1 MARPKKELP
10 NRADNLH
17 EVKVK
22 IGETF
27 EGVAIRKSFYSPI
40 SKADARLK
48 GEEYKIRNAV
58 AEQTGTP
65 MQNKTSFKDWASKW
79 LEVYKKPNVA
89 ENTYMYNY
97 KNAIDN
103 HILPY
108 FGKSSLQNIKPID
121 IQNFYS
127 TKRNLSRSAL
137 EKIAI
142 CLNGIFETAID
153 NDLIFKNPTRNVNF
167 VSDREKNVKNVYT
180 TDEIKIA
187 KDFFKN
193 KMPEVFLIL
202 CSGLRRGELL
212 GLKWS
217 DIDFKEEKLSV
228 NRAISSKNGGGVV
241 VRPPKWNSYR
251 DIPIEAD
258 LLELLKTLPQ
268 NNEYVFPN
276 VDGVGCQLPC
286 AWSNKLRRYMKKA
299 NEKLN
304 IPKLSAHE
312 IRHTY
317 GTELRRR
324 GVDIYTIQK
333 IMGHKDITMTT
344 EIYVH
349 NEFEVLKKAVLN
361 K

>member
-1 MARPKKELP
+1 MY
-10 NRADNLH
+10 
-17 EVKVK
+17 
-22 IGETF
+22 
-27 EGVAIRKSFYSPI
+27 AIRSY
-40 SKADARLK
+40 
-48 GEEYKIRNAV
+48 YV
-58 AEQTGTP
+58 
-65 MQNKTSFKDWASKW
+65 
-79 LEVYKKPNVA
+79 
-89 ENTYMYNY
+89 
-97 KNAIDN
+97 
-103 HILPY
+103 
-108 FGKSSLQNIKPID
+108 
-121 IQNFYS
+121 
-127 TKRNLSRSAL
+127 
-137 EKIAI
+137 
-142 CLNGIFETAID
+142 FETAID